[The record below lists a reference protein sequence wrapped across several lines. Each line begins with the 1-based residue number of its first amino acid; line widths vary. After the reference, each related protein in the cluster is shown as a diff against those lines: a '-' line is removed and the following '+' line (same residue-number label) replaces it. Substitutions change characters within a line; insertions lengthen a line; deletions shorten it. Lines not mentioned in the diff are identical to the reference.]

1 MNTTPKTNLNPLSM
15 YMRQPKI
22 YIRLPSNG
30 EFWSTGSLEVTE
42 SGEYPVFS
50 MTAKDELMLKI
61 PDALING
68 QAIVD
73 VIQHCM
79 PNIKNAWA
87 MPSIDLDV
95 ILIAIRVATY
105 GEKMTIPVTK
115 NKVEAEYEVDLRYIL
130 GELQEKIT
138 WDTYVQIN
146 PELIVHVRPVDY
158 RQISSSSVKTFETQ
172 RIIEVASS
180 SSMSDKDKAAAFK
193 DALET
198 LNNVT
203 VGIVNNSVFKIESAQ
218 GTIDNLQHIR
228 EFMENV
234 DKEVFDMIKKHVES
248 LRDHNNIK
256 PLRVQPTQEMI
267 DAGVSDEAIEVPL
280 IFDPTTFFA

>member
-1 MNTTPKTNLNPLSM
+1 M

-30 EFWSTGSLEVTE
+30 EFWTAGSLEITD
-42 SGEYPVFS
+42 SGEYPVYS

-73 VIQHCM
+73 VIQHCI

-87 MPSIDLDV
+87 IPSIDLDV
-95 ILIAIRVATY
+95 ILIAIRIATY
-105 GEKMTIPVTK
+105 GENMTIPVTK
-115 NKVEAEYEVDLRYIL
+115 NGVEAEYEADLRYIL

-146 PELIVHVRPVDY
+146 PELIVHVKPVNY
-158 RQISSSSVKTFETQ
+158 KQISASSVKTFETQ
-172 RIIEVASS
+172 RIIEMASS
-180 SSMSDKDKAAAFK
+180 STMSDQEKAKAFK
-193 DALET
+193 DALEK
-198 LNNVT
+198 LNDIT
-203 VGIVNNSVFKIESAQ
+203 VGIVNNSVFKIESAH
-218 GTIDNLQHIR
+218 GVIDNVQHIK

-234 DKEVFDMIKKHVES
+234 DKEVFDTVKKHVER

-267 DAGVSDEAIEVPL
+267 DAGVTDEAIEVPL